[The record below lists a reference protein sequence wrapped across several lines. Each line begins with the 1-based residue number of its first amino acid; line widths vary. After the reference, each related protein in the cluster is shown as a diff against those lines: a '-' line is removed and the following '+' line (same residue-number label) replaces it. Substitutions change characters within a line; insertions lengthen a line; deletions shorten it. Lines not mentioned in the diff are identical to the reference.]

1 MCTFICSVCILQ
13 VKSNSCQINLFCLTF
28 FFHLTSLTIL
38 VANKQFTMLMF
49 KYHYS
54 LHQHVPFRNF
64 TKLNQKKV
72 MTLTTSMSF
81 LTSFNTSL
89 LHQYHP
95 ESWRFI
101 FIHCAVCLSLILQL
115 KFYCWCIHKH
125 IILLSICFATNGLK
139 LTSFI
144 WMYMIHGAMTRSLKS
159 TSSAVG
165 ASLIR
170 NVLTAHTSLLEQF
183 PGCTIHNG
191 TVQLPLRR
199 WLRVGDWQGWWSYM
213 VAGCK
218 VELEKVF
225 ENIIGCL
232 FHGRPTKICVLHRG

>member
-159 TSSAVG
+159 TSSA
-165 ASLIR
+165 
-170 NVLTAHTSLLEQF
+170 
-183 PGCTIHNG
+183 
-191 TVQLPLRR
+191 LPLRR